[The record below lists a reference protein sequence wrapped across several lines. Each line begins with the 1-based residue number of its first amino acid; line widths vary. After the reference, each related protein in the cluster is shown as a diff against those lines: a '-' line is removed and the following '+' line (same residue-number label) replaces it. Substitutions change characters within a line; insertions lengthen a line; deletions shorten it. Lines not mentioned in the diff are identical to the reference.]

1 MIILGLDCASKQ
13 SSVCVM
19 KNDKIIYTAVQA
31 ANVTHSQNLLQMVQ
45 GALTVCS
52 VKAEDIGLY
61 AVTDGPG
68 SFTGIRIGLAA
79 VKGMAAANNTPCI
92 GVSSLKALA
101 ESVILPGVVIPAF
114 DARRN
119 QVYACAVDSGN
130 VLIDDFC
137 RDVGALE
144 EFVKNSHKNIFF
156 VGDGKALCYNVY
168 SKYPCVKP
176 CAIDM
181 PCIAAGACRLARKEY
196 RTSGG
201 QSQFQLTPSYLRL
214 SQAERELKEKTEGK
228 K

>member
-13 SSVCVM
+13 SSVCIM
-19 KNDKIIYTAVQA
+19 KDDRIIYTAVQA
-31 ANVTHSQNLLQMVQ
+31 TNVTHSQNLLPMVQ

-52 VKAEDIGLY
+52 LKVEDISLY

-101 ESVILPGVVIPAF
+101 ESVNLPGVVVPAF

-119 QVYACAVDSGN
+119 QVYACAVDSGS

-137 RDVGALE
+137 RDVGMLE
-144 EFVKNSHKNIFF
+144 EFVKNSRKDIFF

-168 SKYPCVKP
+168 SKYTCVKP

-201 QSQFQLTPSYLRL
+201 KSQFQLTPSYLRL